1 MIVTAARGGVVLEFA
16 SDETEL
22 LALLARQLE
31 QLIDEDAGA
40 GGSDDPLMDRL
51 FPAGYRDDADAAE
64 EFRQYTHAGLRD
76 YKTAG
81 VGLVWAALAQ
91 SARVEL
97 DRAEADRWARTLTDL
112 RLMVGTRIGLQ
123 HDDDVLPDD
132 LLGEIYGWLTELQG
146 AIIAGL
152 EAGEAQGR
160 RT

>member
-31 QLIDEDAGA
+31 ELIDEDAD
-40 GGSDDPLMDRL
+40 GSDDPLMHRL
-51 FPAGYRDDADAAE
+51 FPAGYRDDPDAAD
-64 EFRQYTHAGLRD
+64 EFRRYTHDGLRD

-97 DRAEADRWARTLTDL
+97 NRAEADRWARTLTDL
-112 RLMVGTRIGLQ
+112 RLMVGTRIGLE

-152 EAGEAQGR
+152 EAAEAQGR
-160 RT
+160 SA